1 MDLFDVEFK
10 NVQNIEM
17 LIKERLRF
25 GEWSPYDR
33 SSSVYSSHED
43 LASNL
48 CYLVINNVINSI
60 INTLPIIFAY
70 F

>member
-1 MDLFDVEFK
+1 MF
-10 NVQNIEM
+10 
-17 LIKERLRF
+17 IKGRLRF

-43 LASNL
+43 LVTNL

-60 INTLPIIFAY
+60 INTLPIIFAH